1 MSARKGW
8 LEKLLQPERA
18 SRRPAGEFSAYRLSG
33 SIMLQEPIRNI
44 SASGC
49 YLVTEKQL
57 LPGTR
62 LSLTMQNDGP
72 FEFNPAH
79 RITTFA
85 RVVRIGSDG
94 VGIAF
99 EPPNDAHTRRWADL
113 IEFCAREIKPR
124 EMYPFL
130 QLAASVNFIARIC
143 PRASD
148 EIDHL
153 FRTRL
158 SNYKMQRALEI
169 ALKAETL
176 LSYEPDADALRADP
190 RTVLRV
196 LENGAGADDDWLQ
209 GLWAGL
215 LAVSCS
221 TQAKADAY
229 AAIVEMFGRLTIN
242 QIRILH
248 TVCANSNKVRS
259 DDGGI
264 IAEPLACEIDEFVRI
279 TGARDVQVDQDIR
292 LLNETS
298 LLEMSKPSI
307 LTTGRVDLTPTPVSL
322 LMHAGYCGHRG
333 NVEDFYAP
341 AA

>member
-8 LEKLLQPERA
+8 LEKFLQPERA
-18 SRRPAGEFSAYRLSG
+18 ARRPAGEFSAYRLSG

-44 SASGC
+44 SASGA
-49 YLVTEKQL
+49 YLVTDKQL
-57 LPGTR
+57 LPGSR
-62 LSLTMQNDGP
+62 LSFTMQNDGP

-85 RVVRIGSDG
+85 RVVRVGSDG

-99 EPPNDAHTRRWADL
+99 EPPNDAHSRRWADL
-113 IEFCAREIKPR
+113 VEFCAREVKPR

-130 QLAASVNFIARIC
+130 QLAAAVHFIARIC

-158 SNYKMQRALEI
+158 SNYKMQRALDI

-176 LSYEPDADALRADP
+176 LSYEPDVDSLRADP
-190 RTVLRV
+190 RTVLRI
-196 LENGAGADDDWLQ
+196 LENGASAEDDWLQ
-209 GLWAGL
+209 GPWAGL

-221 TQAKADAY
+221 SQAKVDAY
-229 AAIVEMFGRLTIN
+229 AAIVEMFGRLTPT
-242 QIRILH
+242 QIRILD
-248 TVCANSNKVRS
+248 TVCTKSIKVRS

-264 IAEPLACEIDEFVRI
+264 VAQPLTCELDEFLTL
-279 TGARDVQVDQDIR
+279 TGARDSQIDQDIR
-292 LLNETS
+292 LMSELA

-307 LTTGRVDLTPTPVSL
+307 LTTGSNDLTATPVSL
-322 LMHAGYCGHRG
+322 LLHASYSGHRG
-333 NVEDFYAP
+333 NVEDYYSV
-341 AA
+341 